1 MAASNGNPTTPS
13 TAAGST
19 GTAGVADGLASGV
32 QGTNPNNTIAQPGT
46 TQSGFGV
53 PLNGIATLNAE
64 KKLGV
69 AEPPLEEKRKNEE
82 VLDQANRSI
91 QRTQRETTTTP
102 SGAPAVR

>member
-1 MAASNGNPTTPS
+1 M
-13 TAAGST
+13 
-19 GTAGVADGLASGV
+19 DWR
-32 QGTNPNNTIAQPGT
+32 QGCKGANTNSTIAQPGT
-46 TQSGFGV
+46 TQGGFGV

-69 AEPPLEEKRKNEE
+69 AEPPREEKRKNEE

-102 SGAPAVR
+102 SGTPAER